1 MRRCHDLLTISVNLN
16 NIAILKV
23 KKADYCFIISRIRKS
38 ETIKLFQNIDLT
50 EKSGTL

>member
-50 EKSGTL
+50 GKSGTL